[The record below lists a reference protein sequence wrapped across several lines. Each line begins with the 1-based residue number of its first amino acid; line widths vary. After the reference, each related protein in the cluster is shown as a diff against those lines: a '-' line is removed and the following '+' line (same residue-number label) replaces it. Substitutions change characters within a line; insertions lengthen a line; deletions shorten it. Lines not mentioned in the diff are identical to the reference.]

1 MDFLHGTDGLGY
13 AGEEEERVRWMF
25 RRIEEMEDL
34 LIEMKQKSGVSK
46 IIELESA
53 VNQANIEIGKKSQII
68 DELDGRLKDNSRKET
83 LYIDESEAI
92 NFFSDLLKE
101 KDQ

>member
-1 MDFLHGTDGLGY
+1 
-13 AGEEEERVRWMF
+13 MF